1 MRGRVVV
8 DMRGPSGPRLRAPWT
23 EPGSLLSPRG
33 SATSQRTSGPL
44 PAGGPTMPGMT
55 PTSSK
60 LTRGVAALAAVA
72 ALAFGANA
80 VANNNDTSTTA
91 TAGGAP
97 TGARQS
103 APPDMGTAVTG
114 STLTQLKSVATAKYP
129 GTVERAMKLSDGS
142 YVVHVKQ
149 TDGTEVHVRVSAAF
163 AVTGVDDGPPSGGA
177 PPSGGS
183 PPSTTKS

>member
-1 MRGRVVV
+1 MPA
-8 DMRGPSGPRLRAPWT
+8 MS
-23 EPGSLLSPRG
+23 S
-33 SATSQRTSGPL
+33 TST
-44 PAGGPTMPGMT
+44 
-55 PTSSK
+55 K

-80 VANNNDTSTTA
+80 VANNHDTSTTA
-91 TAGGAP
+91 IAGGAP
-97 TGARQS
+97 TGARQG

-114 STLTQLKSVATAKYP
+114 STLTKLESAATAKYP

-177 PPSGGS
+177 PPSGTKPSGT
-183 PPSTTKS
+183 PPSGDQS